1 MLIPD
6 CAANLF
12 IDYSSVKFDIS
23 DSCNFPQPKLT
34 YHKFFWRYAVMKS
47 YLRKLK
53 AYVNANPTRFDDDC
67 PLPALDSLY
76 WHYTECHT
84 MTNEKTKQASRNL
97 SAYLRFL
104 PPKKR
109 DAIYCLASTL
119 CAEHESIAFI
129 AGLQLGAQLMLELT
143 EEAGK

>member
-1 MLIPD
+1 
-6 CAANLF
+6 
-12 IDYSSVKFDIS
+12 
-23 DSCNFPQPKLT
+23 
-34 YHKFFWRYAVMKS
+34 MKS

-53 AYVNANPTRFDDDC
+53 AYVRSNPTIFDEDC

-76 WHYTECHT
+76 WQYTECHT

-97 SAYLRFL
+97 NAYLQFL

-109 DAIYCLASTL
+109 DTLYCLASTL
-119 CAEHESIAFI
+119 CAEHENIAFI

-143 EEAGK
+143 EEVEK

>member
-1 MLIPD
+1 
-6 CAANLF
+6 
-12 IDYSSVKFDIS
+12 
-23 DSCNFPQPKLT
+23 
-34 YHKFFWRYAVMKS
+34 MKS

-53 AYVNANPTRFDDDC
+53 TYVKANPTQFDDDC
-67 PLPALDSLY
+67 PLPAQDSLY

-109 DAIYCLASTL
+109 DEIYGLASTL
-119 CAEHESIAFI
+119 GDEHESIAFI
-129 AGLQLGAQLMLELT
+129 AGLQLGAQLMLELRT
-143 EEAGK
+143 VKE

>member
-1 MLIPD
+1 M
-6 CAANLF
+6 
-12 IDYSSVKFDIS
+12 KF
-23 DSCNFPQPKLT
+23 
-34 YHKFFWRYAVMKS
+34 

-76 WHYTECHT
+76 WHYIECHT
-84 MTNEKTKQASRNL
+84 MTNEKTRQASRNL

-109 DAIYCLASTL
+109 DDIYGLASML

-143 EEAGK
+143 EEAEK